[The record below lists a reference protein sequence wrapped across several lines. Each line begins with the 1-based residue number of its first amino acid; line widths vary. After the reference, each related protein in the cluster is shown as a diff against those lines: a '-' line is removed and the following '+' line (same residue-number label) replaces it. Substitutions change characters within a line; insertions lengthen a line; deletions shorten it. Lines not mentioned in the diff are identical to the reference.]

1 MTRCPR
7 TSDTEDPEPCLMTI
21 NNLKASLLAGERHL
35 AVFADGEAR
44 FRSAVRK
51 LGYILPK

>member
-1 MTRCPR
+1 
-7 TSDTEDPEPCLMTI
+7 MTI

-51 LGYILPK
+51 LSYILPK